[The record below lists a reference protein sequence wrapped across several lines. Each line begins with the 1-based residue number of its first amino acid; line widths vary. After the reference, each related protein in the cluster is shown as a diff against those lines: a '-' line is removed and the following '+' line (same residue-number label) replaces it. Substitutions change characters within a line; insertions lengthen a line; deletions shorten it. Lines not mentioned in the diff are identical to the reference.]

1 MAGKIVNFTINSEKI
16 SRLNRYILQDDFQS
30 KLMEIG
36 KLNLSITQKP
46 SQAEVNVSD
55 IVTGGHGSIEI
66 IGALSRASL
75 DPRNGSLFTKRAIIG
90 GYDESK
96 LEFVTLEGVANI
108 TSHVLVE
115 VVNREFIPI
124 SYITLYFYTRSEEI
138 VNKSK
143 YVRYSKD
150 PASDSN
156 RDYAEDRNT
165 LLQSHVLDN
174 SILFVDG
181 PLIGGNLTSY
191 SLKLI
196 KELHKSNVIPI
207 FFVKNSDSNLLI
219 DSIPSI
225 KDKYNSDLHWAYQFL
240 RQGERTNFFKYTD
253 LVNPKNTK
261 IFCYIKP
268 FNSVSPQRV
277 ELHPQT
283 FSLYGEYIDDIFDTI
298 YYLMLVQGDKSN
310 PQIRPI
316 AIAEKY
322 AREIIKT
329 VNTRSLLRNTSLVP
343 TINQERFGG

>member
-1 MAGKIVNFTINSEKI
+1 MSRKLVDFTINPDKI
-16 SRLNRYILQDDFQS
+16 NRLNRYIVQDDFQA
-30 KLMEIG
+30 KLTEIG
-36 KLNLSITQKP
+36 KLNLSIVQKP
-46 SQAEVNVSD
+46 LQTEVNVSD
-55 IVTGGHGSIEI
+55 TTNSVHS
-66 IGALSRASL
+66 SL
-75 DPRNGSLFTKRAIIG
+75 DIVGGISRTSLNPHNGSFFAKKAIIG

-96 LEFVTLEGVANI
+96 FEFVTLEGVANI
-108 TSHVLVE
+108 TSHVLIE
-115 VVNREFIPI
+115 LVNNEFIPI
-124 SYITLYFYTRSEEI
+124 SYITLYFYTRSDEI

-143 YVRYSKD
+143 YIRYSKD
-150 PASDSN
+150 PASDSS

-165 LLQSHVLDN
+165 LLQNHILDN

-191 SLKLI
+191 SLKLVQ
-196 KELHKSNVIPI
+196 ELHKINVIPI

-219 DSIPSI
+219 DTIPSI
-225 KDKYNSDLHWAYQFL
+225 KNKFNSDLHWSYQFL

-253 LVNPKNTK
+253 TVNPKNTK

-277 ELHPQT
+277 EIHPQT
-283 FSLYGEYIDDIFDTI
+283 FSLFGEYIDDIFDTI

-322 AREIIKT
+322 AREIIKI
-329 VNTRSLLRNTSLVP
+329 VNTRNLLRNTSLVP